1 MGNQKGYVPSDDAKQ
16 KVSESL
22 KRAYAEGRRQISD
35 AHRQAISE
43 ANKRR
48 VRGPVSEEQ
57 KRKTSET
64 LKRGYAEGRL
74 QLVGAALAQSQ
85 SPFAAHTDEERKA
98 RKLETQRI
106 WREENPRINAE
117 YHRKYHP
124 LSYGWTAEQ
133 YEAEVQKREGRCDV
147 CGRPQQNEIRLAID
161 HNHGCCSERAACEKC
176 RRGLLC
182 TNCNTL
188 LGSAHDSV
196 AILEA
201 AIAYLKKYQKE
212 KSNE

>member
-1 MGNQKGYVPSDDAKQ
+1 MGNSKGYVPSEESKD

-22 KRAYAEGRRQISD
+22 KQAYAEGRRQMSE
-35 AHRQAISE
+35 AQRQAIRE
-43 ANKRR
+43 ANSRR
-48 VRGPVSEEQ
+48 KGRTISEDQ

-64 LKRGYAEGRL
+64 LKRGYAEGRI

-85 SPFAAHTDEERKA
+85 SPFAAQTEEERKA

-106 WREENPRINAE
+106 WREKNPQITAE

-124 LSYGWTAEQ
+124 LDYGWTAEQ
-133 YEAEVQKREGRCDV
+133 YEAENRKRNGLCDI
-147 CGRPQQNEIRLAID
+147 CKRPQQNGFRLAID
-161 HNHGCCSERAACEKC
+161 HNHACCPERSACDKC

-182 TNCNTL
+182 SNCNTL

-196 AILEA
+196 EILES
-201 AIAYLKKYQKE
+201 AISYLKGYSKV
-212 KSNE
+212 